1 MIKAWSD
8 EAWEDFQYWL
18 KNDKKTLK
26 RILLIIQDIDRNGY
40 VGIGKP
46 EPLKHNLSGYWS
58 RRIDDANRIVYKIEN
73 NVIKIAQCGSH
84 YRDK

>member
-46 EPLKHNLSGYWS
+46 EPLKYNLSGYWS

-73 NVIKIAQCGSH
+73 DVIKIAQCGSH